1 MGHLDTGGPIKC
13 KRLASHFDVHAPR
26 EYIKSITANKLK
38 IIKSEM

>member
-1 MGHLDTGGPIKC
+1 MGHLGTGGSIKC